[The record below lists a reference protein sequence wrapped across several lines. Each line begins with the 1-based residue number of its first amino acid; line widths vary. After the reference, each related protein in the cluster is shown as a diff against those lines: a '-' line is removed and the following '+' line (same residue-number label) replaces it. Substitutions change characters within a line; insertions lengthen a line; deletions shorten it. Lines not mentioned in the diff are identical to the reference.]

1 MTTDPKSVRG
11 ARRKVLKELNRSVWD
26 GAKDVFPLAEVLDT
40 SLKRN
45 TAFIKRCKVGLNEDQ
60 QSTLLKEIA
69 SLSLERYIS
78 EIVADFSE
86 GLVKCKS
93 SAELFV
99 GVEVASALHQR
110 FGPSISCAILSA
122 MLRSIQ
128 STNPDVFAGLTDEA
142 RAREINARSDR
153 NRIVMRVI
161 IELWLVD
168 VFRYSTDPGVYKY
181 EVPAWALQKTSS
193 GTVLSPPMATLK
205 HILHFD
211 TEGFATSGIAIS
223 VVKAYGSLLLGLT
236 KDEKAQEDANGDK
249 IPSSPSTKGSL
260 VSPEEQQRFMALYT
274 AYTRA
279 FQDRIVEVAK
289 KLRRM
294 ERGNEQAYIRTGKV
308 LADRKERYESL
319 MRHAEGLWDACK
331 TLSDLLSIE
340 MPQVRFTNETEEEM
354 LIRKGGTVFKDSDG
368 GIWDDDEQKN
378 FYENVT
384 DIRKLLEAQLAE
396 EENKEAVPEE
406 EPDLNDDY
414 DDVESVKSDD
424 EDNRLAQEIENLKP
438 ENDQAPPES
447 SPAIGQPSAAS
458 NNGPR
463 PASAPGTGASGPRKA
478 TPKVNDDSDD
488 EIDDDEFIQA
498 PVEPDRLHYMLMD
511 LSENPNREVVDK
523 VALEFM
529 KIETP
534 GYRKRVIEFFARVRN
549 SDSYK
554 LSFFARFV
562 ATLHPL
568 LPDITEG
575 LIGYLN
581 RSFNFLQRRRKNPA
595 LFQRQMFNIK
605 FLCELIKFDLVP
617 KFVIFNRFTQ
627 LTKTL
632 DDFNA
637 LTLVNYLEGC
647 GRYLLRKTA
656 TNVLMTKMLR
666 TVETQTSVRRLSY
679 DKKTLLVGAVA
690 YVRPRE
696 TTRLSLTVKKRPII
710 EKYIRHLVYSALEKN
725 TASHVLAQLLKMDWN
740 DTETLTALQKVF
752 TKIHKVNFSNVKH
765 MAWMLVEISKY
776 YPSFVTYVIDGVFES
791 IRRGLEIS
799 TFAYNQKR
807 LAEVRYISE
816 LFCCGLIE
824 EYNVYET
831 LYLFLSFGHPKGKP
845 IPGVLSSIDPPNDF
859 FRIRLICSLL
869 EVPDTAKKLHVNKDK
884 LDLFL
889 ANFEFY
895 LFTKDKLSMEVEFQL
910 RDTFDL
916 IRPQTGIAS
925 NIEEAVRRL
934 YRQIDLTN
942 GGTGQ
947 EDESKVQQAL
957 MSFQASMGMQNGHGE
972 DESEKEEEMDEQKKA
987 ELERRRKA
995 QEEYERRK
1003 KNIKAA
1009 VEIERDLQNMMLDR
1023 GLMLRESGRKMQFQ
1037 EPVPSTNGGSSGT
1050 LPPVSV
1056 QGGRMRYSLMTKQGT
1071 KTNMRAMGIPTET
1084 KIAQRVS
1091 ENIEQRQKENDR
1103 IKEYILRYSEQY
1115 DSDEDKGSIPRINQ
1129 PELTS
1134 YRYRPKK

>member
-1 MTTDPKSVRG
+1 
-11 ARRKVLKELNRSVWD
+11 
-26 GAKDVFPLAEVLDT
+26 
-40 SLKRN
+40 
-45 TAFIKRCKVGLNEDQ
+45 
-60 QSTLLKEIA
+60 
-69 SLSLERYIS
+69 
-78 EIVADFSE
+78 
-86 GLVKCKS
+86 
-93 SAELFV
+93 
-99 GVEVASALHQR
+99 
-110 FGPSISCAILSA
+110 
-122 MLRSIQ
+122 
-128 STNPDVFAGLTDEA
+128 
-142 RAREINARSDR
+142 
-153 NRIVMRVI
+153 
-161 IELWLVD
+161 
-168 VFRYSTDPGVYKY
+168 
-181 EVPAWALQKTSS
+181 
-193 GTVLSPPMATLK
+193 
-205 HILHFD
+205 
-211 TEGFATSGIAIS
+211 
-223 VVKAYGSLLLGLT
+223 
-236 KDEKAQEDANGDK
+236 
-249 IPSSPSTKGSL
+249 
-260 VSPEEQQRFMALYT
+260 
-274 AYTRA
+274 
-279 FQDRIVEVAK
+279 
-289 KLRRM
+289 
-294 ERGNEQAYIRTGKV
+294 
-308 LADRKERYESL
+308 
-319 MRHAEGLWDACK
+319 
-331 TLSDLLSIE
+331 
-340 MPQVRFTNETEEEM
+340 M

-368 GIWDDDEQKN
+368 IWDDEEQKN

-396 EENKEAVPEE
+396 EENKDAAAPEE
-406 EPDLNDDY
+406 EADLNDDY
-414 DDVESVKSDD
+414 DDDVESVKSDD

-438 ENDQAPPES
+438 ENDQALPAS
-447 SPAIGQPSAAS
+447 SPATSSPATESQSSAS

-463 PASAPGTGASGPRKA
+463 PASASAPRTGASGGAPGPRKA
-478 TPKVNDDSDD
+478 ATNTNGDSDD
-488 EIDDDEFIQA
+488 EIDDDEFAQA
-498 PVEPDRLHYMLMD
+498 HVEPDRLHYMLMD

-581 RSFNFLQRRRKNPA
+581 RSFNFLQKRRKNPA

-605 FLCELIKFDLVP
+605 FLCELIKFNLVP

-666 TVETQTSVRRLSY
+666 TVESQTSVRRLSF

-696 TTRLSLTVKKRPII
+696 TTQLSMTVKKRPII

-725 TASHVLAQLLKMDWN
+725 TASHVLAQLLKMDWE
-740 DTETLTALQKVF
+740 DTETLTALRKVF

-765 MAWMLVEISKY
+765 MAWMLTEISKY
-776 YPSFVTYVIDGVFES
+776 YPSFITYVIDGVFES

-816 LFCCGLIE
+816 LFCCGLVE

-869 EVPDTAKKLHVNKDK
+869 EVPRTAEKLNANKDK

-910 RDTFDL
+910 RDTFDV
-916 IRPQTGIAS
+916 IRPQTGIAA

-957 MSFQASMGMQNGHGE
+957 MSFQASMGTQNGHGD
-972 DESEKEEEMDEQKKA
+972 DEPEKEEEMDEQKKA

-1009 VEIERDLQNMMLDR
+1009 VEIERDLQNLMLDR

-1037 EPVPSTNGGSSGT
+1037 DPVPSTNGGSSGT

-1056 QGGRMRYSLMTKQGT
+1056 EGGRMRYSLMTKQGT

-1091 ENIEQRQKENDR
+1091 ENIDQRQKENER

-1115 DSDEDKGSIPRINQ
+1115 DSDEEKGTIPQINQ